1 MSMKKLSAVLLCSVA
16 FGASAPALAQDAG
29 EDAYVGDE
37 IVVTAQKRAQSVRD
51 IGINI
56 TAFSEEDL
64 RRSQATDVGALASQ
78 LTGVVATTSVNL
90 PAFTVRGI
98 GLNEFASN
106 FDSPVAIHVDEVYKS
121 KPFMA
126 TVPFFDIQRVEAL
139 KGPQGTLFGRNT
151 TGGSVNY
158 YTVEPQFDTSGAMNL
173 NVDNYGRARID
184 GFFNHAIG
192 ESVAL
197 RGSYLV
203 AQGSGGPYRNLLTG
217 KDHGAPNQMV
227 GRLQMKWQGADTSV
241 RLMGYAFRDKS
252 ELTPYKSPGI
262 FNPDGTI
269 CPQVFTGEILKNR
282 AACLKYGPFVPGPNP
297 LGLRET
303 QSIRELSAD
312 NPQGAN
318 NTAYGGYARI
328 EHQAGDV
335 SFTSITAFDYFER
348 DQTDD
353 PDNSPY
359 PTANQNYYASIK
371 QFSQELR
378 MFAKLG
384 RLNLLVGGFYEH
396 DSFRDVTS
404 ADLSANALLGL
415 PPFAPRLAARFRQKV
430 RSMAGFTNAEYALT
444 DTLTF
449 IAGLRYTS
457 DRTSIDALTYL
468 GANDPTGRTHVVT
481 PVIPADSLVDRR
493 TDNTTSFRGGLNW
506 KPSSDQLF
514 YASISRGFRSGG
526 YSVPFGG
533 VITSFDPE
541 QLTAYEIGSKSRLL
555 DRKVDLNLS
564 AFFYDYKDLQ
574 TNVDDP
580 SSPLVP
586 ITRNI
591 GGSRT
596 YGVEADV
603 TFRPEPTMLIRLGGS
618 YLDARFR
625 NTNATVATYV
635 GPVALNGK
643 RPVNTPNWSGQG
655 MVQKT
660 FELSSGL
667 ELIANTDFRYVG
679 DRFLEATGQIF
690 DRAPSYWVQNA
701 RLTLA
706 SKEGGWEIAA
716 WGRNIWNKDYLT
728 YINNVSFFRLEIY
741 GEPISYGLSASIKF

>member
-1 MSMKKLSAVLLCSVA
+1 MKKLSVVLLCGVA
-16 FGASAPALAQDAG
+16 FVAAAPALAQGAEEAG
-29 EDAYVGDE
+29 ADGE

-56 TAFSEEDL
+56 TAFGEEEL
-64 RRSQATDVGALASQ
+64 RRSQATDVAALASQ
-78 LTGVVATTSVNL
+78 LTNVVATTSVNL

-121 KPFMA
+121 KPYMA
-126 TVPFFDIQRVEAL
+126 TIPFFDIQRVEAL

-158 YTVEPQFDTSGAMNL
+158 YTAEPQFGTAAAMNF
-173 NVDNYGRARID
+173 NFDNHGRGRID
-184 GFFNHAIG
+184 GFVNGALSD
-192 ESVAL
+192 SVAV
-197 RGSYLV
+197 RASYLV

-217 KDHGAPNQMV
+217 DDHGEPNQIV
-227 GRLQMKWQGADTSV
+227 GRLQLKWQGPSTSL

-262 FNPDGTI
+262 FNPDGTL
-269 CPQVFTGEILKNR
+269 CPQVFTGEIRTNR

-318 NTAYGGYARI
+318 NTAYGGYARL
-328 EHQAGDV
+328 EHQTGGV
-335 SFTSITAFDYFER
+335 TLTSITAFDYFER

-359 PTANQNYYASIK
+359 ITANQNYYDRIN

-378 MFAKLG
+378 LFAKLG

-396 DSFRDVTS
+396 DSIVDATS
-404 ADLSANALLGL
+404 ANLLQNALIGL
-415 PPFAPRLAARFRQKV
+415 PPFAPRLAAAFKQKV
-430 RSMAGFTNAEYALT
+430 RSLAGFTNAEYQLT
-444 DTLTF
+444 DTITL
-449 IAGLRYTS
+449 IGGLRYTS
-457 DRTSIDALTYL
+457 DRTSIDALTYI
-468 GANDPTGRTHVVT
+468 GADDPTGRSHIVT
-481 PVIPADSLVDRR
+481 PVIPADALVDRR
-493 TDNTTSFRGGLNW
+493 TDNTTSFRAGINW
-506 KPSSDQLF
+506 KPSSNQLV

-526 YSVPFGG
+526 YSIPFGG
-533 VITSFDPE
+533 VITTFDPE
-541 QLTAYEIGSKSRLL
+541 RLTAYEIGSKSRLF
-555 DRKVDLNLS
+555 DRKLDLNLS

-580 SSPLVP
+580 TSPLVP

-603 TFRPEPTMLIRLGGS
+603 TFRPEPSFLVKLGGS

-625 NTNATVATYV
+625 NTNAIVTTYV
-635 GPVALNGK
+635 GPVPLNGK
-643 RPVNTPNWSGQG
+643 RPVNNPKWSGQG
-655 MVQKT
+655 MVQKS
-660 FELSSGL
+660 FDLGSGL
-667 ELIANTDFRYVG
+667 ELIGSTDARYVG
-679 DRFLEATGQIF
+679 KRFLEATGQIF
-690 DRAPSYWVQNA
+690 DRAPAYWVQNA

-716 WGRNIWNKDYLT
+716 WGKNIWNKEYLT

-741 GEPISYGLSASIKF
+741 GEPVSYGLSASVKF

>member
-1 MSMKKLSAVLLCSVA
+1 MKKLSAVFLCSVA
-16 FGASAPALAQDAG
+16 FAASAPALAQETANADMVDG
-29 EDAYVGDE
+29 E

-56 TAFSEEDL
+56 TAFGEDEL

-78 LTGVVATTSVNL
+78 LTNVVATTSVNL

-158 YTVEPQFDTSGAMNL
+158 YTVEPQFDTSGAMNF
-173 NVDNYGRARID
+173 NFDNHGRGRID
-184 GFFNHAIG
+184 GFFNHALS
-192 ESVAL
+192 EDVAV
-197 RGSYLV
+197 RGSFLV
-203 AQGSGGPYRNLLTG
+203 AQGSGGPYHNLLTG
-217 KDHGAPNQMV
+217 KDHGAPNQLV
-227 GRLQMKWQGADTSV
+227 GRLQLKWQGVNTSL
-241 RLMGYAFRDKS
+241 RLLGYAFRDKS

-262 FNPDGTI
+262 FNPDGSL
-269 CPQVFTGEILKNR
+269 CPQVFTGEIRKNR
-282 AACLKYGPFVPGPNP
+282 TACLKYGPFVPGPNP

-312 NPQGAN
+312 NPQAAN
-318 NTAYGGYARI
+318 NTAYGGYARL
-328 EHQAGDV
+328 EHKFGDV
-335 SFTSITAFDYFER
+335 TFTSITAFDYFER

-359 PTANQNYYASIK
+359 VTANQNYYDRIN

-378 MFAKLG
+378 LFAKLG

-396 DSFRDVTS
+396 DSITDATS
-404 ADLSANALLGL
+404 ANLAQNALIGL
-415 PPFAPRLAARFRQKV
+415 PPFAPRLAAAFKQKV
-430 RSMAGFTNAEYALT
+430 RSIAGFTNTEYALT
-444 DTLTF
+444 DTISL

-457 DRTSIDALTYL
+457 DRTSIDAQTYV
-468 GANDPTGRTHVVT
+468 GADDPTGRSHVVS
-481 PVIPADSLVDRR
+481 PVIPVDVLVDRR
-493 TDNTTSFRGGLNW
+493 TDNTTSFRAGVNW

-526 YSVPFGG
+526 YSIPFGG

-541 QLTAYEIGSKSRLL
+541 RLTAYEIGSKSRLL
-555 DRKVDLNLS
+555 DRKLDLNVS
-564 AFFYDYKDLQ
+564 AFYYDYKDLQ

-596 YGVEADV
+596 YGVEADLA
-603 TFRPEPTMLIRLGGS
+603 FRPEPTFLIKLGGA
-618 YLDARFR
+618 YLDSRFR
-625 NTNATVATYV
+625 NTNAVITTYA
-635 GPVALNGK
+635 GPIPLNGK
-643 RPVNTPNWSGQG
+643 RPVNNPKWSGQG
-655 MVQKT
+655 MVQKS
-660 FELSSGL
+660 FEMGNGL

-706 SKEGGWEIAA
+706 SKEGGWEVAA
-716 WGRNIWNKDYLT
+716 WGKNIWNKEYLT

-741 GEPISYGLSASIKF
+741 GEPVSYGLSASFKF

>member
-1 MSMKKLSAVLLCSVA
+1 MKKLSVVFLCGVA
-16 FGASAPALAQDAG
+16 FVAAAPALAQGAEEAG
-29 EDAYVGDE
+29 ADGE

-56 TAFSEEDL
+56 TAFGEEEL
-64 RRSQATDVGALASQ
+64 RRSQATDVAALASQ
-78 LTGVVATTSVNL
+78 LTNVVATTSVNL

-121 KPFMA
+121 KPYMA
-126 TVPFFDIQRVEAL
+126 TIPFFDIQRVEAL

-158 YTVEPQFDTSGAMNL
+158 YTAEPQFGTAAAMNF
-173 NVDNYGRARID
+173 NFDNHGRGRID
-184 GFFNHAIG
+184 GFVNGALSD
-192 ESVAL
+192 SVAV
-197 RGSYLV
+197 RASYLV

-217 KDHGAPNQMV
+217 DDHGEPNQIV
-227 GRLQMKWQGADTSV
+227 GRLQLKWQGPSTSL

-262 FNPDGTI
+262 FNPDGTL
-269 CPQVFTGEILKNR
+269 CPQVFTGEIRTNR

-318 NTAYGGYARI
+318 NTAYGGYARL
-328 EHQAGDV
+328 EHQTGGV
-335 SFTSITAFDYFER
+335 TLTSITAFDYFER

-359 PTANQNYYASIK
+359 ITANQNYYDRIN

-378 MFAKLG
+378 LFAKLG

-396 DSFRDVTS
+396 DSIVDATS
-404 ADLSANALLGL
+404 ANLLQNALIGL
-415 PPFAPRLAARFRQKV
+415 PPFAPRLAAAFKQKV
-430 RSMAGFTNAEYALT
+430 RSLAGFTNAEYQLT
-444 DTLTF
+444 DTITL
-449 IAGLRYTS
+449 IGGLRYTS
-457 DRTSIDALTYL
+457 DRTSIDALTYI
-468 GANDPTGRTHVVT
+468 GADDPTGRSHIVT
-481 PVIPADSLVDRR
+481 PVIPADALVDRR
-493 TDNTTSFRGGLNW
+493 TDNTTSFRAGINW
-506 KPSSDQLF
+506 KPSSNQLV

-526 YSVPFGG
+526 YSIPFGG
-533 VITSFDPE
+533 VITTFDPE
-541 QLTAYEIGSKSRLL
+541 RLTAYEIGSKSRLF
-555 DRKVDLNLS
+555 DRKLDLNLS

-580 SSPLVP
+580 TSPLVP

-603 TFRPEPTMLIRLGGS
+603 TFRPEPSFLVKLGGS

-625 NTNATVATYV
+625 NTNAIVTTYV
-635 GPVALNGK
+635 GPVPLNGK
-643 RPVNTPNWSGQG
+643 RPVNNPKWSGQG
-655 MVQKT
+655 MVQKS
-660 FELSSGL
+660 FDLGSGL
-667 ELIANTDFRYVG
+667 ELIGSTDARYVG
-679 DRFLEATGQIF
+679 KRFLEATGQIF
-690 DRAPSYWVQNA
+690 DRAPAYWVQNA

-716 WGRNIWNKDYLT
+716 WGKNIWNKEYLT

-741 GEPISYGLSASIKF
+741 GEPVSYGLSASVKF

>member
-1 MSMKKLSAVLLCSVA
+1 MKKLSVVLLCGVA
-16 FGASAPALAQDAG
+16 FVAAAPALAQGAEEAG
-29 EDAYVGDE
+29 LDGE

-56 TAFSEEDL
+56 TAFGEEEL
-64 RRSQATDVGALASQ
+64 RRSQATDVAALASQ
-78 LTGVVATTSVNL
+78 LTNVVATTSVNL

-121 KPFMA
+121 KPYMA
-126 TVPFFDIQRVEAL
+126 TIPFFDIQRVEAL

-158 YTVEPQFDTSGAMNL
+158 YTAEPQFRTAAAMNF
-173 NVDNYGRARID
+173 NFDNHGRGRID
-184 GFFNHAIG
+184 GFVNGALSD
-192 ESVAL
+192 SVAV
-197 RGSYLV
+197 RASYLV

-217 KDHGAPNQMV
+217 DDHGEPNQIV
-227 GRLQMKWQGADTSV
+227 GRLQLKWQGPSTSL

-262 FNPDGTI
+262 FNPDGTL
-269 CPQVFTGEILKNR
+269 CPQVFTGEVRTNR

-318 NTAYGGYARI
+318 NTAYGGYARL
-328 EHQAGDV
+328 EHQTGSV
-335 SFTSITAFDYFER
+335 TLTSITAFDYFER

-359 PTANQNYYASIK
+359 ITANQNYYDRIN

-378 MFAKLG
+378 LFAKLG

-396 DSFRDVTS
+396 DSIVDATS
-404 ADLSANALLGL
+404 ANLLQNALIGL
-415 PPFAPRLAARFRQKV
+415 PPFAPRLAAAFKQKV
-430 RSMAGFTNAEYALT
+430 RSLAGFTNAEYQLT
-444 DTLTF
+444 DTITL
-449 IAGLRYTS
+449 IGGLRYTS
-457 DRTSIDALTYL
+457 DRTSIDALTYI
-468 GANDPTGRTHVVT
+468 GADDPTGRSHIVT
-481 PVIPADSLVDRR
+481 PVIPADALVDRR
-493 TDNTTSFRGGLNW
+493 NDNTTSFRAGINW
-506 KPSSDQLF
+506 KPSSNQLV

-526 YSVPFGG
+526 YSIPFGG
-533 VITSFDPE
+533 VITTFDPE
-541 QLTAYEIGSKSRLL
+541 RLTAYEIGSKSRLF
-555 DRKVDLNLS
+555 DRKLDLNLS

-580 SSPLVP
+580 TSPLVP
-586 ITRNI
+586 ITRNV

-603 TFRPEPTMLIRLGGS
+603 TFRPEPSFLIKLGGS

-625 NTNATVATYV
+625 NTNAIVTTYV
-635 GPVALNGK
+635 GPVPLNGK
-643 RPVNTPNWSGQG
+643 RPVNNPKWSGQG
-655 MVQKT
+655 MVQKSVD
-660 FELSSGL
+660 LGSGL
-667 ELIANTDFRYVG
+667 ELIGSTDARYVG
-679 DRFLEATGQIF
+679 KRFLEATGQIF
-690 DRAPSYWVQNA
+690 DRAPAYWVQNA

-716 WGRNIWNKDYLT
+716 WGKNIWNKEYLT

-741 GEPISYGLSASIKF
+741 GEPVSYGLSASVKF

>member
-1 MSMKKLSAVLLCSVA
+1 MKKLSVALLCSVA
-16 FGASAPALAQDAG
+16 FAAGAPALAQDAAG
-29 EDAYVGDE
+29 TDTDGE

-56 TAFSEEDL
+56 TAFGEEEL

-158 YTVEPQFDTSGAMNL
+158 YTVEPQFDTSGAMHFNF
-173 NVDNYGRARID
+173 DNYGRGRID
-184 GFFNHAIG
+184 GVFNHALS
-192 ESVAL
+192 EEVAI
-197 RGSYLV
+197 RGSFLV
-203 AQGSGGPYRNLLTG
+203 AQGTGGPYRNLLTG
-217 KDHGAPNQMV
+217 QDHGAPNQMV
-227 GRLQMKWQGADTSV
+227 GRLQFKWQGPDTSL

-262 FNPDGTI
+262 FNADGTL
-269 CPQVFTGEILKNR
+269 CPQVFTGEIRKNR
-282 AACLKYGPFVPGPNP
+282 SACLKYGPFVPGPNP

-318 NTAYGGYARI
+318 NTAYGGYARL
-328 EHQAGDV
+328 EHQAGAI

-359 PTANQNYYASIK
+359 ATANQNYYDRIN

-378 MFAKLG
+378 AFAKLG
-384 RLNLLVGGFYEH
+384 RLNLLIGGFYEH
-396 DSFRDVTS
+396 DSITDATS
-404 ADLSANALLGL
+404 ANLADNALLGL
-415 PPFAPRLAARFRQKV
+415 PPFAPRLAAAFKQKV
-430 RSMAGFTNAEYALT
+430 RSLAAFTNAEYQLT
-444 DTLTF
+444 DTITL
-449 IAGLRYTS
+449 IGGLRYTS
-457 DRTSIDALTYL
+457 DRTSIDAETYL
-468 GANDPTGRTHVVT
+468 GANDPMGRSHIVT
-481 PVIPADSLVDRR
+481 PVIPADALIDHR
-493 TDNTTSFRGGLNW
+493 TDNTTSFRGGVNW
-506 KPSSDQLF
+506 KPSTNQLV

-526 YSVPFGG
+526 YSIPFGG

-541 QLTAYEIGSKSRLL
+541 RLTAYEIGSKSRLL
-555 DRKVDLNLS
+555 DRKIDLNLS
-564 AFFYDYKDLQ
+564 AFYYDYKDLQ

-596 YGVEADV
+596 YGVEADLV
-603 TFRPEPTMLIRLGGS
+603 FRPEPTFLIKLGGS
-618 YLDARFR
+618 YLDSRFR
-625 NTNATVATYV
+625 NTDAVITTYV
-635 GPVALNGK
+635 GPVALDGK
-643 RPVNTPNWSGQG
+643 RPVNNPKWSGQG
-655 MVQKT
+655 MVQKS
-660 FELSSGL
+660 FEVGSDL

-679 DRFLEATGQIF
+679 TRFLEATDQIF

-706 SKEGGWEIAA
+706 SKNGGWEIAA
-716 WGRNIWNKDYLT
+716 WGRNIWNKEYLT

-741 GEPISYGLSASIKF
+741 GEPASYGLSASVKF

>member
-1 MSMKKLSAVLLCSVA
+1 MKKLSVILLCGVA
-16 FGASAPALAQDAG
+16 FVAAAPALAQGAEEAG
-29 EDAYVGDE
+29 ADGE

-56 TAFSEEDL
+56 TAFGEEEL
-64 RRSQATDVGALASQ
+64 RRSQATDVAALASQ
-78 LTGVVATTSVNL
+78 LTNVVATTSVNL

-121 KPFMA
+121 KPYMA
-126 TVPFFDIQRVEAL
+126 TIPFFDIQRVEAL

-158 YTVEPQFDTSGAMNL
+158 YTAEPQFGTAAAMNF
-173 NVDNYGRARID
+173 NFDNHGRGRID
-184 GFFNHAIG
+184 GFVNGALSD
-192 ESVAL
+192 SVAV
-197 RGSYLV
+197 RASYLV

-217 KDHGAPNQMV
+217 DDHGEPNQIV
-227 GRLQMKWQGADTSV
+227 GRLQLKWQGPSTSL

-262 FNPDGTI
+262 FNPDGTL
-269 CPQVFTGEILKNR
+269 CPQVFTGEIRTNR

-318 NTAYGGYARI
+318 NTAYGGYARL
-328 EHQAGDV
+328 EHQTGGV
-335 SFTSITAFDYFER
+335 TLTSITAFDYFER

-359 PTANQNYYASIK
+359 ITANQNYYDRIN

-378 MFAKLG
+378 LFAKLG

-396 DSFRDVTS
+396 DSIVDATS
-404 ADLSANALLGL
+404 ANLLQNALIGL
-415 PPFAPRLAARFRQKV
+415 PPFAPRLAAAFKQKV
-430 RSMAGFTNAEYALT
+430 RSLAGFTNAEYQLT
-444 DTLTF
+444 DTITL
-449 IAGLRYTS
+449 IGGLRYTS
-457 DRTSIDALTYL
+457 DRTSIDALTYI
-468 GANDPTGRTHVVT
+468 GADDPTGRSHIVT
-481 PVIPADSLVDRR
+481 PVIPADALVDRR
-493 TDNTTSFRGGLNW
+493 TDNTTSFRAGINW
-506 KPSSDQLF
+506 KPSSNQLV

-526 YSVPFGG
+526 YSIPFGG
-533 VITSFDPE
+533 VITTFDPE
-541 QLTAYEIGSKSRLL
+541 RLTAYEIGSKSRLF
-555 DRKVDLNLS
+555 DRKLDLNLS

-580 SSPLVP
+580 TSPLVP

-603 TFRPEPTMLIRLGGS
+603 TFRPEPSFLVKLGGS

-625 NTNATVATYV
+625 NTNAIVTTYV
-635 GPVALNGK
+635 GPVPLNGK
-643 RPVNTPNWSGQG
+643 RPVNNPKWSGQG
-655 MVQKT
+655 MVQKS
-660 FELSSGL
+660 FDLGSGL
-667 ELIANTDFRYVG
+667 ELIGSTDARYVG
-679 DRFLEATGQIF
+679 KRFLEATGQIF
-690 DRAPSYWVQNA
+690 DRAPAYWVQNA

-716 WGRNIWNKDYLT
+716 WGKNIWNKEYLT

-741 GEPISYGLSASIKF
+741 GEPVSYGLSASVKF

>member
-1 MSMKKLSAVLLCSVA
+1 MKKLSVVLLSGVA
-16 FGASAPALAQDAG
+16 FVAAAPALAQGAEEAG
-29 EDAYVGDE
+29 LDGE

-56 TAFSEEDL
+56 TAFGEEEL
-64 RRSQATDVGALASQ
+64 RRSQATDVAALASQ
-78 LTGVVATTSVNL
+78 LTNVVATTSVNL

-121 KPFMA
+121 KPYMA

-158 YTVEPQFDTSGAMNL
+158 YTAEPQFGTAAAMNF
-173 NVDNYGRARID
+173 NFDNHGRGRID
-184 GFFNHAIG
+184 GFVNGALSD
-192 ESVAL
+192 SVAV
-197 RGSYLV
+197 RASYLV

-217 KDHGAPNQMV
+217 DDHGEPNQIV
-227 GRLQMKWQGADTSV
+227 GRLQLKWQGPSTTL

-262 FNPDGTI
+262 FNPDGTL
-269 CPQVFTGEILKNR
+269 CPQVFTGEVRTNR

-318 NTAYGGYARI
+318 NTAYGGYARL
-328 EHQAGDV
+328 EHQTGSV
-335 SFTSITAFDYFER
+335 TLTSITAFDYFER

-359 PTANQNYYASIK
+359 ITANQNYYDRIN

-378 MFAKLG
+378 LFAKLG

-396 DSFRDVTS
+396 DSIVDATS
-404 ADLSANALLGL
+404 ANLIQNALIGL
-415 PPFAPRLAARFRQKV
+415 PPFAPRLAAAFKQKV
-430 RSMAGFTNAEYALT
+430 RSLAGFTNAEYQLT
-444 DTLTF
+444 DTITL
-449 IAGLRYTS
+449 IGGLRYTS
-457 DRTSIDALTYL
+457 DRTSIDALTYV
-468 GANDPTGRTHVVT
+468 GADDPTGRSHIVT
-481 PVIPADSLVDRR
+481 PVIPADALVDRR
-493 TDNTTSFRGGLNW
+493 TDNTTSFRAGINW
-506 KPSSDQLF
+506 KPSSNQLV

-526 YSVPFGG
+526 YSIPFGG
-533 VITSFDPE
+533 VITTFDPE
-541 QLTAYEIGSKSRLL
+541 RLTAYEIGSKSRLF
-555 DRKVDLNLS
+555 DRKLDLNLS

-580 SSPLVP
+580 TSPLVP

-603 TFRPEPTMLIRLGGS
+603 TFRPEPSFLVKLGGS

-625 NTNATVATYV
+625 NTNAIVTTYV
-635 GPVALNGK
+635 GPVPLNGK
-643 RPVNTPNWSGQG
+643 RPVNNPKWSGQG
-655 MVQKT
+655 MVQKS
-660 FELSSGL
+660 FDLGSGL
-667 ELIANTDFRYVG
+667 ELIGSTDARYVG
-679 DRFLEATGQIF
+679 KRFLEATGQIF
-690 DRAPSYWVQNA
+690 DRAPAYWVQNA

-706 SKEGGWEIAA
+706 SKQGGWEIAA
-716 WGRNIWNKDYLT
+716 WGKNIWNKEYLT

-741 GEPISYGLSASIKF
+741 GEPVSYGMSASVKF

>member
-1 MSMKKLSAVLLCSVA
+1 MKKLSAVLLCSVA
-16 FGASAPALAQDAG
+16 FVAAAPAFAQEATDAG
-29 EDAYVGDE
+29 ADGE

-56 TAFSEEDL
+56 TAFGGEEL
-64 RRSQATDVGALASQ
+64 RRSQATDVASLASQ

-158 YTVEPQFDTSGAMNL
+158 YTQEPRFETNGAMNL
-173 NVDNYGRARID
+173 SADNHGRVRVD
-184 GFFNHAIG
+184 GFVNA
-192 ESVAL
+192 AL
-197 RGSYLV
+197 SDEIAVRASYLV

-227 GRLQMKWQGADTSV
+227 GRLQLKWQGPDTSV

-252 ELTPYKSPGI
+252 ELTSYKSPGI
-262 FNPDGTI
+262 FNPNGTL
-269 CPQVFTGEILKNR
+269 CPQVFTGEVRTNR

-328 EHQAGDV
+328 EHQAGSV
-335 SFTSITAFDYFER
+335 TLTSITAFDYFER

-359 PTANQNYYASIK
+359 ATANQNYYDRIN

-378 MFAKLG
+378 LFAKLG
-384 RLNLLVGGFYEH
+384 RFNLLVGGFFEH
-396 DSFRDVTS
+396 DSITDVTS
-404 ADLSANALLGL
+404 ADLTDNALLGL
-415 PPFAPRLAARFRQKV
+415 PPFAPRLGASFKQKV
-430 RSMAGFTNAEYALT
+430 RSLAAFSNAEYALT
-444 DTLTF
+444 DTISL

-468 GANDPTGRTHVVT
+468 GANDPTGRTHMVT
-481 PVIPADSLVDRR
+481 PVITADALVDRR
-493 TDNTTSFRGGLNW
+493 TDNTTSFRAGINW
-506 KPSSDQLF
+506 KPSADQLV
-514 YASISRGFRSGG
+514 YASVSRGFRSGG
-526 YSVPFGG
+526 YSIPFGG

-541 QLTAYEIGSKSRLL
+541 RLTAYEIGSKSRLL
-555 DRKVDLNLS
+555 DRLLDLNVS

-596 YGVEADV
+596 YGAEADL
-603 TFRPEPTMLIRLGGS
+603 TLRPTPSFLVRVGGS
-618 YLDARFR
+618 YLDSRFR
-625 NTNATVATYV
+625 NTNAVITTYA
-635 GPVALNGK
+635 GPIPLNGK
-643 RPVNTPNWSGQG
+643 RPVNNPKWSGQG
-655 MVQKT
+655 MVQKS
-660 FELSSGL
+660 FAVGADL

-706 SKEGGWEIAA
+706 SKEGGWEVSA
-716 WGRNIWNKDYLT
+716 WGKNIWNKDYLT
-728 YINNVSFFRLEIY
+728 YLNNVSFFRLEIY
-741 GEPISYGLSASIKF
+741 GEPSSYGLSASIKF

>member
-1 MSMKKLSAVLLCSVA
+1 MKKLSVVLLCGVA
-16 FGASAPALAQDAG
+16 FVAAAPALAQGAEEAG
-29 EDAYVGDE
+29 ADGE

-56 TAFSEEDL
+56 TAFGEEEL
-64 RRSQATDVGALASQ
+64 RRSQATDVAALASQ
-78 LTGVVATTSVNL
+78 LTNVVATTSVNL

-121 KPFMA
+121 KPYMA
-126 TVPFFDIQRVEAL
+126 TIPFFDIQRVEAL

-158 YTVEPQFDTSGAMNL
+158 YTAEPQFGTAAAMNF
-173 NVDNYGRARID
+173 NFDNHGRGRID
-184 GFFNHAIG
+184 GFVNGALSD
-192 ESVAL
+192 SVAV
-197 RGSYLV
+197 RASYLV

-217 KDHGAPNQMV
+217 DDHGEPNQIV
-227 GRLQMKWQGADTSV
+227 GRLQLKWQGPSTSL

-262 FNPDGTI
+262 FNPDGTL
-269 CPQVFTGEILKNR
+269 CPQVFTGEIRTNR

-318 NTAYGGYARI
+318 NTAYGGYARL
-328 EHQAGDV
+328 EHQTGGV
-335 SFTSITAFDYFER
+335 TLTSITAFDYFER

-359 PTANQNYYASIK
+359 ITANQNYYDRIN

-378 MFAKLG
+378 LFAKLG

-396 DSFRDVTS
+396 DSIVDATS
-404 ADLSANALLGL
+404 ANLLQNALIGL
-415 PPFAPRLAARFRQKV
+415 PPFAPRLAAAFKQKV
-430 RSMAGFTNAEYALT
+430 RSLAGFTNAEYQLT
-444 DTLTF
+444 DTITL
-449 IAGLRYTS
+449 IGGLRYTS
-457 DRTSIDALTYL
+457 DRTSIDALTYI
-468 GANDPTGRTHVVT
+468 GADDPTGRSHIVT
-481 PVIPADSLVDRR
+481 PVIPADALVDRR
-493 TDNTTSFRGGLNW
+493 TDNTTSFRAGINW
-506 KPSSDQLF
+506 KPSSNQLV

-526 YSVPFGG
+526 YSIPFGG
-533 VITSFDPE
+533 VITTFDPE
-541 QLTAYEIGSKSRLL
+541 RLTAYEIGSKSRLF
-555 DRKVDLNLS
+555 DRKLDLNLS

-580 SSPLVP
+580 TSPLVP

-603 TFRPEPTMLIRLGGS
+603 TFRPEPSFLVKLGGS

-625 NTNATVATYV
+625 NTNAIVTTYV
-635 GPVALNGK
+635 GPVPLNGK
-643 RPVNTPNWSGQG
+643 RPVNNPKWSGQG
-655 MVQKT
+655 MVQKS
-660 FELSSGL
+660 FDLGSGL
-667 ELIANTDFRYVG
+667 EFIGSTDARYVG
-679 DRFLEATGQIF
+679 KRFLEATGQIF
-690 DRAPSYWVQNA
+690 DRAPAYWVQNA

-716 WGRNIWNKDYLT
+716 WGKNIWNKEYLT

-741 GEPISYGLSASIKF
+741 GEPVSYGLSASVKF